1 MTGRYPSLGALPA
14 RGGVRFRVWAPVA
27 QRVDVVSE
35 SGEVLAPMRATGRG
49 FFEAEAAG
57 AEPGLLYRYRVDGET
72 AYPDPASRFQ
82 PQGVHGPSMVI
93 DPGRYEWRDGG
104 WRGVAREDLVFY
116 ELHVGTFTQ
125 EGTFEGARR
134 RLPYLREMGVT
145 AVELMP
151 VAEFPGRWN
160 WGYDGAA
167 LFAPSRAYGTPDD
180 FRALTDEAHRLG
192 LAVFL
197 DVVYNHFG
205 PEGAYAPALSPY
217 FFSKAHSTPWGDA
230 INLDGEMAPIV
241 RGFFVENALHWL
253 VEYHLDGLRLDAI
266 HAIVDDSPVHFLRQL
281 AEAVHGLPGPH
292 RYLVAEDHRNLNTV
306 LAPIEEGGYGL
317 DAAWNDD
324 FHHQLRRLLAR
335 DADGYFV
342 DFTDSTAEL
351 AAILRSGWLFAGQHS
366 KYFGAPRGTD
376 PSRIP
381 LTRFVHFMQNHDQ
394 VGNRPMGD
402 RITATI
408 SLASFRAATA
418 LLLFLPQL
426 PLIFMGQEW
435 AAGTPFRYFTDH
447 GPDLGRRVTE
457 GRKREFQRF
466 AGFGDQ
472 IPDPQ
477 DPSTFLSSRLDWTEL
492 EREPHASISRLYQ
505 DFLRHRSRLAGP
517 WAVEHPSE
525 GGLVLRRGDHVLLV
539 ALRDGLTLPWPR
551 TARLITHTE
560 DPRYASDP
568 KPPRILGEAV
578 LCSRAAAILA
588 AVPPA

>member
-1 MTGRYPSLGALPA
+1 MTERYPSLGALTE
-14 RGGVRFRVWAPVA
+14 RGGVRFRLWAPVA
-27 QRVDVVSE
+27 ERVDVVSE
-35 SGEVLAPMRATGRG
+35 SGEVLARMRAAGRG
-49 FFEAEAAG
+49 FFEADAAG
-57 AEPGLLYRYRVDGET
+57 AAPGLLYRYRVDGGA

-93 DPGRYEWRDGG
+93 DPERYRWQDGG

-116 ELHVGTFTQ
+116 ELHVGTFTP

-134 RLPYLREMGVT
+134 RLPYLRDLGVT

-151 VAEFPGRWN
+151 IAEFPGRWN

-167 LFAPSRAYGTPDD
+167 LFAPTRAYGTPDD
-180 FRALTDEAHRLG
+180 LRALTDEAHRLG

-230 INLDGEMAPIV
+230 INLDGEMADIV
-241 RGFFVENALHWL
+241 RGFFVENALNWL

-281 AEAVHGLPGPH
+281 AEAAHSLPGPH
-292 RYLVAEDHRNLNTV
+292 RYLVAEDHRNLNAV

-317 DAAWNDD
+317 DAAWSDD
-324 FHHQLRRLLAR
+324 FHHQLRRLLAH

-342 DFTDSTAEL
+342 DFSDSTVEL
-351 AAILRSGWLFAGQHS
+351 ATILRSGWLFAGQHS
-366 KYFGAPRGTD
+366 AYFGGPRGTD
-376 PSRIP
+376 PGRLA

-435 AAGTPFRYFTDH
+435 AAGTPFRYFTNH

-457 GRKREFQRF
+457 GRKREFRRF
-466 AGFGDQ
+466 AGFGGD

-477 DPSTFLSSRLDWTEL
+477 DPSTFLRSRLDWTEL
-492 EREPHASISRLYQ
+492 EREPHAGVSRLHQ
-505 DFLRHRSRLAGP
+505 DLLRHRRRLTGS
-517 WAVEHPSE
+517 WGVESPTE
-525 GGLVLRRGDHVLLV
+525 GSLVLRRGEHVLLV
-539 ALRDGLTLPWPR
+539 ALRDGLTLPWPG

-568 KPPRILGEAV
+568 QPPRILGEAV
-578 LCSRAAAILA
+578 LLPRAAAILA

>member
-1 MTGRYPSLGALPA
+1 MIGHYPFLGAVPE
-14 RGGVRFRVWAPVA
+14 RGGVRFRAWAPA
-27 QRVDVVSE
+27 ARRVDVVFE
-35 SGEVLAPMRATGRG
+35 SGEVLAPMRAAGRG
-49 FFEAEAAG
+49 FFEADAAG
-57 AEPGLLYRYRVDGET
+57 AEPGLLYRYRVDGGT

-82 PQGVHGPSMVI
+82 PQGVHGPSMVV
-93 DPGRYEWRDGG
+93 DPGRYRWRDGG

-116 ELHVGTFTQ
+116 ELHVGTFTP

-134 RLPYLREMGVT
+134 RLPYLRDLGVT

-167 LFAPSRAYGTPDD
+167 LFAPTRSYGTPDD
-180 FRALTDEAHRLG
+180 LRALADDAHRLG

-205 PEGAYAPALSPY
+205 PEGAYAPALSRY

-230 INLDGEMAPIV
+230 INLDGEMAEIV

-281 AEAVHGLPGPH
+281 AEAVHGLSRPR
-292 RYLVAEDHRNLNTV
+292 RYLVAEDHRNLNVV
-306 LAPIEEGGYGL
+306 LTPIEEAGYGL
-317 DAAWNDD
+317 DAVWNDD
-324 FHHQLRRLLAR
+324 FHHQLRRLLAH

-342 DFTDSTAEL
+342 DFSDSTGEL
-351 AAILRSGWLFAGQHS
+351 AAIMRSGWLFAGQRS
-366 KYFGAPRGTD
+366 AYFGGPRGTD

-402 RITATI
+402 RITAAV
-408 SLASFRAATA
+408 SLAAFRAASA

-447 GPDLGRRVTE
+447 GPDLGQRVTE

-466 AGFGDQ
+466 AGFGGE

-477 DPSTFLSSRLDWTEL
+477 DSSTFLHSRLDWTEP
-492 EREPHASISRLYQ
+492 EREPHAGISRLYQ
-505 DFLRHRSRLAGP
+505 DFLRQRRRLAGP
-517 WAVEHPSE
+517 WAVEHPAE
-525 GGLVLRRGDHVLLV
+525 GGLVLRRGKDVLLV
-539 ALRDGLTLPWPR
+539 ALRHGLTLPWPGA
-551 TARLITHTE
+551 ARPIIHTE

-568 KPPRILGEAV
+568 QPPRV
-578 LCSRAAAILA
+578 LDHAALFPRAAAILVE
-588 AVPPA
+588 VPPV